1 MQEDTYNDDEYFD
14 RTLETKKVKKDPAD
28 IPTES
33 QKKEQIT
40 YDFQT
45 LKQKLEELINRRN
58 DLNVKILD
66 FSDQKNGVEEE
77 LDELEKFMKEN
88 QSALDL
94 QLRKKLM
101 VELESVNK
109 EIEE

>member
-14 RTLETKKVKKDPAD
+14 RTLETKKVKKDPSD
-28 IPTES
+28 TPSES

-66 FSDQKNGVEEE
+66 FADKKNGDEEE

-94 QLRKKLM
+94 QLRKKLL